1 MLIYW
6 NDKVYKVI
14 QIVIHNDLEKLLWN
28 NYKAKLEWIEVLY
41 KVNDNIYQVIKI
53 VLPIDK
59 IKDIKNLIGSY

>member
-6 NDKVYKVI
+6 NDKVHKVI